1 MLTVDYKTKSFYL
14 QGVEIS
20 IMRMIIYIYTKR
32 KRETMNIQK
41 FSLLC
46 PQGIDAEYKT
56 LNKEAINDL
65 SIEYICSALTKDPY
79 EIQSIRQLL
88 TTVTDNAEII
98 KYRCDIFDDFLN
110 FPQLRAD
117 LTALLS
123 KLKDLREIERFQKDT
138 EATPIWQLINRLR
151 ELDGY
156 VDCITKI
163 KDTLNAIDIK
173 SEGLLTLKANVEAI
187 YNDSGFP
194 DLKSDIDET
203 LEKARK
209 LKSITLGVNLDD
221 MLRPKTVGVISL
233 NDKHFSDSGL
243 LKRFMNKAQK
253 QDELHHGT
261 DVSGF
266 TTFHY
271 ANPSTTT
278 FGLGK
283 VVVGAQGDVNS
294 IEDSGLTGADPMSDA
309 LKKVVTDILKRTVN
323 NIKSMLNK
331 YTNISGYSFVELMP
345 QIIFYI
351 RFSELCDKIKKTGMP
366 LCKAEV
372 SDRDNRNCDIKGLY
386 NIKLALKALTDGDT
400 DIVTNDFKFDDDGR
414 IYILTGPNRG
424 GKTTIT
430 QAVGLC
436 FLLAQNGIYVPATSM
451 TFSPCDNIFTHFPA
465 DENDTVDLGRLG
477 EESKRMSEIF
487 EAATKYSLLLLNE
500 SLATTNVAEGLYIA
514 KDVVKS
520 MRYLGVRS
528 VFNTHMHELARSVN
542 DINDAVNGSSRVESM
557 VTGVENG
564 KRSFKIFIA
573 PPQGVSYAKDIAIKY
588 GVTFENIKNE
598 IDRRSI

>member
-1 MLTVDYKTKSFYL
+1 
-14 QGVEIS
+14 
-20 IMRMIIYIYTKR
+20 MIIYIYTKR

-243 LKRFMNKAQK
+243 LKRFINKAQK

-598 IDRRSI
+598 IDRRNI

>member
-1 MLTVDYKTKSFYL
+1 MNL
-14 QGVEIS
+14 Q
-20 IMRMIIYIYTKR
+20 
-32 KRETMNIQK
+32 N

-46 PQGIDAEYKT
+46 PQDIEPNYKV

-65 SIEYICSALTKDPY
+65 SIEYICSMLTKDPY
-79 EIQSIRQLL
+79 EKESIRQLL
-88 TTVTDNAEII
+88 TTVTDNKDII
-98 KYRCDIFDDFLN
+98 KYRCDIFDDFLK
-110 FPQLRAD
+110 FPQLRDD

-163 KDTLNAIDIK
+163 KNTLSAIDIK

-194 DLKSDIDET
+194 DLKADIDET
-203 LEKARK
+203 LQKARS

-243 LKRFMNKAQK
+243 LKRFMSKAQK
-253 QDELHHGT
+253 QSELHHGT

-266 TTFHY
+266 TCFHY
-271 ANPSTTT
+271 ANPSTSS

-323 NIKSMLNK
+323 SIKSMLNK

-351 RFSELCDKIKKTGMP
+351 RFSQLCDKIKKTGMP

-372 SDRDNRNCDIKGLY
+372 TDKDNRSCDIKGLY

-400 DIVTNDFKFDDDGR
+400 DIITNEFKFNDDGR

-487 EAATKYSLLLLNE
+487 ASATRYSLLLLNE

-528 VFNTHMHELARSVN
+528 VFNTHMHELARSVT
-542 DINDAVNGSSRVESM
+542 DINETVLGDSKVESM

-573 PPQGVSYAKDIAIKY
+573 PPQGVSYAKDIALKY
-588 GVTFENIKNE
+588 GVTFDCIKDE
-598 IDRRSI
+598 IDKRNI